1 MYFEDFHSLLD
12 MGGHGFYVWTT
23 YGFGCVILA
32 WNLLTPLYQRRKVI
46 ESIERRARRQRAQQG
61 ERQ

>member
-23 YGFGCVILA
+23 YGFGCVILV

-46 ESIERRARRQRAQQG
+46 ESIQRRARR
-61 ERQ
+61 